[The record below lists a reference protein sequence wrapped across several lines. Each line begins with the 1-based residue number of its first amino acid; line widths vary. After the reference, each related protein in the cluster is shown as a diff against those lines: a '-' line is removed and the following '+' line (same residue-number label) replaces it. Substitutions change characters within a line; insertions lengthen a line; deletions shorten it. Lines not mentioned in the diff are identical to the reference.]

1 MEKFLQTKYG
11 INSSANAGVE
21 KFPRKNVVA

>member
-11 INSSANAGVE
+11 INSPASAGVE
-21 KFPRKNVVA
+21 KFPGKKVAA